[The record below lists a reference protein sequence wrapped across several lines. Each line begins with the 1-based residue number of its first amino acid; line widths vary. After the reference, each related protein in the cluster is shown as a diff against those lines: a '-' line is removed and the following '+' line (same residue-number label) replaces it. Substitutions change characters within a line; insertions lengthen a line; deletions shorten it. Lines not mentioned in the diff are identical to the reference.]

1 MTGRRR
7 ALVTGASEGIGRALT
22 RRLAASG
29 YTITAVARSQ
39 ERLDALA
46 GELGPGHHALA
57 ADLATEAGCRRVRQ
71 ELQKSRYDL
80 LVNNAGAAA
89 AGPFVEVSAEQ
100 ATSMIRLN
108 CDALVTLAHAFL
120 NGARSG
126 DALINVASTLAFAPM
141 PQLSIYSA
149 TKAFVASFSESLWAE
164 QRPRGVYVMGL
175 CPGMTATK
183 SQPHTGDQVPAVMV
197 QTPEQVAATAIAAL
211 ERRHRPTI
219 ISGKKNTVFAAV
231 TRTMPRRTLQRILGN
246 GRTPSTPPPPQATGR
261 T

>member
-1 MTGRRR
+1 MTGPRR
-7 ALVTGASEGIGRALT
+7 ALVTGASEGIGRALA
-22 RRLAASG
+22 RRLAANG

-46 GELGPGHHALA
+46 GELGPRHHALA
-57 ADLATEAGCRRVRQ
+57 ADLATEAGCHRVRQ
-71 ELQKSRYDL
+71 ALQNTRYDL
-80 LVNNAGAAA
+80 LVNNAGAAT
-89 AGPFVEVSAEQ
+89 AGPFAEVSAEQ
-100 ATSMIRLN
+100 AISMIRLN

-120 NGARSG
+120 GGARSG

-141 PQLSIYSA
+141 PQLSVYSA

-183 SQPHTGDQVPAVMV
+183 SQPHTGDQVPAGMV
-197 QTPEQVAATAIAAL
+197 QTPEQVAATAVAAL
-211 ERRHRPTI
+211 ERRHRPTV
-219 ISGKKNTVFAAV
+219 ISGTKNTVFAAV
-231 TRTMPRRTLQRILGN
+231 TRTMPRRPLQRMLGN
-246 GRTPSTPPPPQATGR
+246 GRTSSTPPPPHATER